1 MWEKFYSKNGLAAK
15 NIAKELMNIKAGE
28 KIPRISDYCHKLSIG
43 RGTVQSALN
52 LLVDMKA
59 IHLEARGH
67 LGTFLVGKDNN
78 LLLEI
83 AGIAPL
89 IGSMPLPYS
98 RKYEGLATGI
108 VEGFESAGKTVNLI
122 YMRGGVNR
130 IEAVRTKRSDFA
142 IVSKMTADH
151 IIAEYPNL
159 KIFKKFGESSYVSS
173 HKIFLAHP
181 DEEIGKDVVRVGVD
195 LESLDQKQLTLAE
208 FENKNAEFVNVNYM
222 QLFDM
227 LLSKQIDAA
236 VWNADDKRMIQT
248 FKAIEFLS
256 PKAKR
261 ISKDTTE
268 AVIIIEG
275 DREKEI
281 AEKWNLVNEKQI
293 LDTQKSVEKGEKIP
307 RY

>member
-15 NIAKELMNIKAGE
+15 NIAKELLGLKTGE
-28 KIPRISDYCHKLSIG
+28 KIPRISDYCDQLSIG

-52 LLVDMKA
+52 LLADMKA
-59 IHLEARGH
+59 IQLEARGH
-67 LGTFLVGKDNN
+67 LGTYLVSKDNN

-142 IVSKMTADH
+142 IVSKLTADDA
-151 IIAEYPNL
+151 IAEYPNL
-159 KIFKKFGESSYVSS
+159 KVFKRFGPGSYVNA
-173 HKIFLAHP
+173 HKIFLA
-181 DEEIGKDVVRVGVD
+181 DSQEDAVRGAVKVGVD
-195 LESLDQKQLTLAE
+195 LESLDQKRLTMAE
-208 FENKNAEFVNVNYM
+208 FESKNAEFINVNYM

-227 LLSKQIDAA
+227 LNSIQIDAA
-236 VWNADDKRMIQT
+236 VWNADDERMIQT
-248 FKAIEFLS
+248 FRAVDFCS
-256 PKAKR
+256 PKAKKM
-261 ISKDTTE
+261 SEDTTE
-268 AVIIIEG
+268 AVIMIDG
-275 DREKEI
+275 GREQEI
-281 AEKWNLVNEKQI
+281 TEKWSMVGVKQI
-293 LDTQKSVEKGEKIP
+293 LDIQKIVEKGEKIP